1 MRMET
6 KTHVRIIVNGEATDT
21 AARTLAELIA
31 SLGFAEGSRRHGAQR
46 RLRAPQ
52 RACRDLPG
60 RGRQDRD
67 RGTPPGR
74 LNPGRTVRAARERMD
89 LQDRPLRRRRI
100 RRRSEPIFWVALS
113 VAALLHVGL
122 IFEIGR
128 ASPRIMGEQNGA
140 PEALSVEMVDASQL
154 RSKSTIPPRAESGSA
169 PPATAMPPPPPTPA
183 EPSTAPSTPEVVAAI
198 PPEQEKKPTEK
209 ATEQPVDKQ
218 APEVAAPPSPPR
230 KPSEAAR
237 KPREKSAPEQK
248 QSSLQLD
255 LPQNFSASP
264 GSGWSTGATRPPD
277 ITRSGENDEFG
288 RGVIRA
294 LRRTMPEPR
303 GETGRVTV
311 RLLLSDTGNLAE
323 LQLIR
328 GATDPILTQ
337 SVVFAV
343 RQSSFPIP
351 PVGATVSDRSFL
363 VTYVYN

>member
-1 MRMET
+1 
-6 KTHVRIIVNGEATDT
+6 
-21 AARTLAELIA
+21 
-31 SLGFAEGSRRHGAQR
+31 
-46 RLRAPQ
+46 
-52 RACRDLPG
+52 
-60 RGRQDRD
+60 
-67 RGTPPGR
+67 
-74 LNPGRTVRAARERMD
+74 MD
-89 LQDRPLRRRRI
+89 LQERPPRRRLI
-100 RRRSEPIFWVALS
+100 RRRSEPTFWLALS
-113 VAALLHVGL
+113 AAALLHAGL
-122 IFEIGR
+122 ILEIGR
-128 ASPRIMGEQNGA
+128 AAPRVMGEQNGA
-140 PEALSVEMVDASQL
+140 PDSLSVELVDASQL
-154 RSKSTIPPRAESGSA
+154 RSKSTIPPRAESGSS
-169 PPATAMPPPPPTPA
+169 PPATAAAPPSPVPA
-183 EPSTAPSTPEVVAAI
+183 EPSTAPSTPEVISTI
-198 PPEQEKKPTEK
+198 PPEQKKKRMEK
-209 ATEQPVDKQ
+209 ATEQPIDTQ

-237 KPREKSAPEQK
+237 KPREKSPPEQK

-328 GATDPILTQ
+328 GATDPTLTQ

-351 PVGATVSDRSFL
+351 PAGATVSDRTFL